1 MSFLTGFKLTR
12 DDYPTQAEWIERL
25 LRPLNLFSQSAVNAV
40 NGGLIVGQNVMAT
53 YKTVRVTA
61 PELPWSILTPQ
72 NGWTNV
78 SGAELSYYEDSDG
91 TVNFRGQITAG
102 TKTDGTTIFTM
113 PNANLY
119 PYRDTR
125 FQLPHDDKNAA
136 QGILS
141 STDGTMKIYNVTGA
155 AATLF
160 FTGIYYFSKTPSG
173 PSAYVGPDWPIKL
186 ATEMPIPVK
195 ACFLA
200 SAIDVNGSPNT
211 SSGVSGI
218 QWEATSRNEI
228 QIKRVNG
235 LTPRRQY
242 DLTFLMVGG

>member
-61 PELPWSILTPQ
+61 PDLPWSNLTPQ

-78 SGAELSYYEDSDG
+78 SGAELSYFYDEKG
-91 TVNFRGQITAG
+91 TVYFRGQITAG

-113 PNANLY
+113 PSGLY
-119 PYRDTR
+119 PKYNLRLT
-125 FQLPHDDKNAA
+125 LPHDDKNAA
-136 QGILS
+136 QGLLS

-160 FTGIYYFSKTPSG
+160 FMGVFYYAATP
-173 PSAYVGPDWPIKL
+173 PPPLAYEGPDWQIKL
-186 ATEMPIPVK
+186 ATDMPIPVK

-200 SAIDVNGSPNT
+200 QAVDVANALNV
-211 SSGVSGI
+211 SSGVSGV
-218 QWEATSRNEI
+218 QWESTSRNEI
-228 QIKRVNG
+228 SVKRVNG

-242 DLTFLMVGG
+242 DLTFLMLGG